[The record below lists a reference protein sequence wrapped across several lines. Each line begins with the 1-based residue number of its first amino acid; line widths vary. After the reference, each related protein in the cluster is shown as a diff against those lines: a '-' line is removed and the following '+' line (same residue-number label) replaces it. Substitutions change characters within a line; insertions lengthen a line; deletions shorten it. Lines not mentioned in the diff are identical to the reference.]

1 MKKFFVKDTPDLVGK
16 EIVLYGWVSNLRDHK
31 KIVFIDLRD
40 STGILQVVGDEK
52 FRDLHPEDV
61 IRVTGTVKKR
71 PEKLVNKKIETGE
84 VELETKSFEVLSDAA
99 TPPFDM
105 GKEDLKVT
113 LPTLLDYR
121 SLTLRHPKISRIF
134 KVQAALMEG
143 FRKISKE
150 LGCVEV
156 IVPEITITA
165 TEGGAEV
172 FGFDYYEHTASLT
185 QSPQLYKQMVIPV
198 FERVFLVAH
207 AYRAEPS
214 VTTRHLAESVQMDCE
229 FGFVEFEELLDLLE
243 KVASETVRHAEKLN
257 KQTLERYSV
266 PPVLYGKV
274 PRLTLQEAQEIVKK
288 KTGRDVIG
296 EKDLSPEDEVDIC
309 KWAHD
314 EKKSDFV
321 TVTHFPTAKRAFY
334 TMPDPRNPELSLS
347 YDILFK
353 GLEIASGSQRINDY
367 KQLMETIK
375 KRGMNPQDF
384 EMYLMA
390 FQYGMP
396 PEGGFS
402 FGLERTTKALLNLAN
417 VREAAL
423 FPRDMERVDIRLSGK
438 KSSKQ

>member
-1 MKKFFVKDTPDLVGK
+1 MKNFFVKDSLVQIGK
-16 EIVLYGWVSNLRDHK
+16 DVTVYGWVSNLRDHK

-40 STGILQVVGDEK
+40 STGILQVVGDER

-61 IRVTGTVKKR
+61 VKISGTIKKR
-71 PEKLVNKKIETGE
+71 PEKLINKKVETGE
-84 VELETKSFEVLSDAA
+84 IELQAKDVEVLSHAD
-99 TPPFDM
+99 TLPFDM
-105 GKEDLKVT
+105 GKEDLEVT

-121 SLTLRHPKISRIF
+121 SLTLRHPKVKSIF
-134 KVQAALMEG
+134 KVQEALMDG
-143 FRKISKE
+143 FRKISKS
-150 LGCVEV
+150 LRCTEV

-185 QSPQLYKQMVIPV
+185 QSPQLYKQMVIPAL
-198 FERVFLVAH
+198 ERVYLIAH

-243 KVASETVRHAEKLN
+243 KVAVETIAHAEKACKKELKEHN
-257 KQTLERYSV
+257 VS
-266 PPVLYGKV
+266 PVLVGKI
-274 PRLTLQEAQEIVKK
+274 PRLTLKEAQEVIKK
-288 KTGRDVIG
+288 ETGRNVVG

-309 KWAHD
+309 KWAEK

-321 TVTHFPTAKRAFY
+321 TVTHFPTRKRAFY
-334 TMPDPRNPELSLS
+334 TMPDPKNPELSLS
-347 YDILFK
+347 YDILFR
-353 GLEIASGSQRINDY
+353 GLEIASGSQRVHEY
-367 KQLMETIK
+367 EKLVKTIK
-375 KRGMNPQDF
+375 DRGMNPDDF

-402 FGLERTTKALLNLAN
+402 FGLERLTKTLLQLPN

-423 FPRDMERVDIRLSGK
+423 FPRDMERVDVRLSK
-438 KSSKQ
+438 KRKK